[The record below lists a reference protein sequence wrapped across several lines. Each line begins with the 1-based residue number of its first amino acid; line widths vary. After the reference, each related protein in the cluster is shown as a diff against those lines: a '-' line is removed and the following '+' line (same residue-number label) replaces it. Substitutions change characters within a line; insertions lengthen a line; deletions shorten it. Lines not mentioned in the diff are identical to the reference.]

1 MANPSPIAFAHP
13 TFRNLR
19 PDSDPKPQV
28 KTATRLREE
37 WMTDP
42 QIDRVTT
49 QLPKRGGAAVIV
61 GWQKQGDGS
70 QVPIAQGFILPDG
83 EVTFSL

>member
-1 MANPSPIAFAHP
+1 MANPTPTAFVHP

-19 PDSDPKPQV
+19 PADDPKPQV
-28 KTATRLREE
+28 DTATRIRDE

-61 GWQKQGDGS
+61 GWQKNGDGS
-70 QVPIAQGFILPDG
+70 QTPVAQGFILPDG
-83 EVTFSL
+83 EIKFSL

>member
-13 TFRNLR
+13 TFRDLR
-19 PDSDPKPQV
+19 RDDPKPQV
-28 KTATRLREE
+28 ATATRIRDE

-42 QIDRVTT
+42 MIDRVTT

-61 GWQKQGDGS
+61 GWQKNGDGS
-70 QVPIAQGFILPDG
+70 QTPVAQGFILPDG
-83 EVTFSL
+83 EITFSL